1 MCTFKDRAHRKLL
14 LCEGPLNRESG
25 QSNCRQVS
33 HIKCAK
39 LCREPEGKWLCN
51 SCDPNYVEEKEPETN
66 EKPASLGK
74 EESGTFEQANED
86 PTDQEVVAAE
96 KF

>member
-1 MCTFKDRAHRKLL
+1 
-14 LCEGPLNRESG
+14 
-25 QSNCRQVS
+25 
-33 HIKCAK
+33 
-39 LCREPEGKWLCN
+39 LCN